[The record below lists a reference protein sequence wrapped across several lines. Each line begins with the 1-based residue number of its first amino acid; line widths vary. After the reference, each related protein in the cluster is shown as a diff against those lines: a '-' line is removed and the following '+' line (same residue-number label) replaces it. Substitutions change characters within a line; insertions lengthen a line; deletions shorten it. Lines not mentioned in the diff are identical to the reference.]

1 MAISKEVFVLDNG
14 AYTAKVGISNS
25 EHPRYV
31 ILKASLTLREI
42 WYSCTACK

>member
-25 EHPRYV
+25 EHSRYV
-31 ILKASLTLREI
+31 ISEASPNLT
-42 WYSCTACK
+42 

>member
-25 EHPRYV
+25 GHPRYV
-31 ILKASLTLREI
+31 ISKTTLNLT
-42 WYSCTACK
+42 

>member
-1 MAISKEVFVLDNG
+1 MAISREVFVLDNG

-31 ILKASLTLREI
+31 NQKTSPNLT
-42 WYSCTACK
+42 

>member
-1 MAISKEVFVLDNG
+1 MKCKMATSKEVFVLDNG

-31 ILKASLTLREI
+31 IPKASSNL
-42 WYSCTACK
+42 K